1 MQTEIFLARSA
12 PLSRFSLPPHRTTL
26 FWVALVIAYFAVQ
39 FALRLHSSAGLEFD
53 EAEALWYARSLQFG
67 YNAQPPLYFWL
78 QNLVFH
84 LPLAPLTALALLKTT
99 IFAAAILAVFAIF
112 RQIDAKAAPAAM
124 LSLGLLPEVV
134 WEMQRDRT
142 HTVLLLLLA
151 AIGMLRILRSQHES
165 HGKGGASLGAILGLG
180 LLSKPN
186 FGFFA
191 LGLVFASRR
200 LLRRPSAPQILLA
213 LAVAL
218 GIAAPWVLW
227 AMTHPDLAGSS
238 MHKLALA
245 AENPFLRRLTGL
257 GNFAIALLA
266 MLGLAALVLGPIW
279 ARLRPGPI
287 PQDGARIILLTA
299 LASVTLFLLA
309 VLVSGASQTQSR
321 WLLPMVFLLPP
332 VVTLHLHQRLSPA
345 AAKRLTACLA
355 LPWLV
360 VLVALPLA
368 NRTSTRQMDF
378 AALDAT
384 LPHGIATAS
393 TQTLLLGNLVNLGT
407 DRPLYLLAPGAD
419 APASGTD
426 VLLLDTKAG
435 LAFARTLGYG
445 LSQDSLRSLTVMDG
459 TRARPLW
466 TAIATAP

>member
-1 MQTEIFLARSA
+1 M
-12 PLSRFSLPPHRTTL
+12 
-26 FWVALVIAYFAVQ
+26 WVALVIAYFAVQ
-39 FALRLHSSAGLEFD
+39 FTLRLHSAAGLEFD

-84 LPLAPLTALALLKTT
+84 LPLAPLTALALLKTM
-99 IFAAAILAVFAIF
+99 IFAAAVLAIFAIF
-112 RQIDAKAAPAAM
+112 RQIDTKAAPAAM

-151 AIGMLRILRSQHES
+151 AFGMLRILQSQQKHRET
-165 HGKGGASLGAILGLG
+165 GGETGGASLGAILGLG

-191 LGLVFASRR
+191 LGLLVASRR
-200 LLRRPSAPQILLA
+200 VLRRPTASQILLA
-213 LAVAL
+213 AAVAL
-218 GIAAPWVLW
+218 GIAAPWLIW

-238 MHKLALA
+238 LHKLALA
-245 AENPFLRRLTGL
+245 AENPFRRRLTGL
-257 GNFAIALLA
+257 GNFALALLA

-279 ARLRPGPI
+279 ARVRPGPI
-287 PQDGARIILLTA
+287 TQDGARIILQTA
-299 LASVTLFLLA
+299 FASVLLFLLA

-332 VVTLHLHQRLSPA
+332 VVTLHLHQRMSPA
-345 AAKRLTACLA
+345 SAKRMTACLA

-360 VLVALPLA
+360 VLIALPLA
-368 NRTSTRQMDF
+368 NRTATRQMDF

-384 LPHGIATAS
+384 LPQGMATAS

-407 DRPLYLLAPGAD
+407 DRPLYLLAKGAA

-426 VLLLDTKAG
+426 VLLLDTEAG

-445 LSQDSLRSLTVMDG
+445 LSKDSLRSLTVIDG
-459 TRARPLW
+459 TRTRPLW

>member
-1 MQTEIFLARSA
+1 M
-12 PLSRFSLPPHRTTL
+12 SRFPLPPHRTAL
-26 FWVALVIAYFAVQ
+26 LWVALLIGYFAVQ
-39 FALRLHSSAGLEFD
+39 FTLRLHSATGLEFD

-165 HGKGGASLGAILGLG
+165 RRKGGAGLGAILGLG

-191 LGLVFASRR
+191 LGLLVASRR
-200 LLRRPSAPQILLA
+200 VLQRPTASQFLLA
-213 LAVAL
+213 TAVAL
-218 GIAAPWVLW
+218 AIAAPWVIW
-227 AMTHPDLAGSS
+227 ALTHPDLAGSS

-245 AENPFLRRLTGL
+245 ADNPFGRRLTGL
-257 GNFAIALLA
+257 GNFALALLA

-279 ARLRPGPI
+279 ARVRPGPI
-287 PQDGARIILLTA
+287 THDGARIILQTA
-299 LASVTLFLLA
+299 LASVVLFLMA

-332 VVTLHLHQRLSPA
+332 VLTLHLHQRMSPA
-345 AAKRLTACLA
+345 SAKRMTACLA

-368 NRTSTRQMDF
+368 NRSATRQMDF
-378 AALDAT
+378 AALDAA
-384 LPHGIATAS
+384 LPPGVAAAS
-393 TQTLLLGNLVNLGT
+393 TQTILLGNLVNLGT
-407 DRPLYLLAPGAD
+407 DRPLYLLAPGTD

-426 VLLLDTKAG
+426 VLLVDTKAG

-445 LSQDSLRSLTVMDG
+445 LSEDSLRSLTIMDG
-459 TRARPLW
+459 PRARPLW